1 MSLTIASIF
10 WGIVTFSLLVV
21 LHEGGHMLVA
31 RAFGV
36 KVHEFFIGLPGPSLS
51 FKAKGTRYGVTAI
64 PFGGYVR
71 IAGMEGDTQ
80 NPLLEPVL
88 CYLTVE
94 RQADLGGIA
103 AHFNVE
109 EDEILSTMGTLEDW
123 DAAVVATSGDA
134 WSSPFEQSEAE
145 HPDSLMERA
154 QAHTFLALK
163 TWQRVAVLSSGVVVN
178 IVTAL
183 AVFTI
188 VLSGWG
194 YYSDL
199 GHIEPVKGGP
209 AYSAGLKADDKI
221 TAIDGTSVTGVSSI
235 APLLASSYKV
245 GDTVRVQISRDG
257 KIFSEEVELGKNP
270 TTKKPYLGVQSSMTH
285 VKPSVGSSLEKSVG
299 YVGLTFKALGGFFNP
314 RTFKASAAQSS
325 SVVGISVMAAKAV
338 ETGALDY
345 AWLIA
350 AISLSLGV
358 MNILP
363 IPPLD
368 GGKIAIELF
377 AAIRKKP
384 VSMKVQT
391 GLSLAGFSLL
401 LLLVIVLT
409 VNDFSHILR

>member
-1 MSLTIASIF
+1 MSLTIAAIF

-51 FKAKGTRYGVTAI
+51 FQAKGTRYGVTAI
-64 PFGGYVR
+64 PLGGYVR
-71 IAGMEGDTQ
+71 ISGMEGDTQ
-80 NPLLEPVL
+80 NLLLEPVL

-94 RQADLGGIA
+94 RHADLAKLA
-103 AHFNVE
+103 AHFNAE
-109 EDEILSTMGTLEDW
+109 EDEIISTMNTLEDW
-123 DAAVVATSGDA
+123 SAVVVDTKGDA
-134 WSSPFEQSEAE
+134 WSSAFEQAEAE
-145 HPDSLMERA
+145 SPDSLMEKA
-154 QAHTFLALK
+154 QVHTFLALK

-199 GHIEPVKGGP
+199 GHIDPVKGGP
-209 AYSAGLKADDKI
+209 AYSAGLKANDKI
-221 TAIDGTSVTGVSSI
+221 TAIDGKSVVGVSSI
-235 APLLASSYKV
+235 APLLASSYNV
-245 GDTVRVQISRDG
+245 GERVNVQVSRSG
-257 KIFSEEVELGKNP
+257 KIFSEEVELGSNP
-270 TTKKPYLGVQSSMTH
+270 TTKKPYLGVQSHMTH
-285 VKPSVGSSLEKSVG
+285 VKSSVGSSLAKSFG
-299 YVGLTFKALGGFFNP
+299 YVGLTFKALAGFFNP

-325 SVVGISVMAAKAV
+325 SIVGISVMAAKAA
-338 ETGALDY
+338 ETSALDY
-345 AWLIA
+345 IWLIA
-350 AISLSLGV
+350 AISLSLGI

-377 AAIRKKP
+377 AGIRKKP

-391 GLSLAGFSLL
+391 GLSLAGFALL
-401 LLLVIVLT
+401 FLLVIVLT
-409 VNDFSHILR
+409 VNDFSHILG